1 MAELEQELM
10 SALQGLDSAS
20 EKPCGCGEKSAESLA
35 ADPFGDYQSLESTD
49 LGAELDSALSQVSAE
64 GAGGTELF
72 ESFSLEDELASL
84 EFAAADEGLPLALND
99 IISAAERYPG
109 LKITFSF

>member
-10 SALQGLDSAS
+10 SALQGLENVA
-20 EKPCGCGEKSAESLA
+20 EKPCGCGQKNAGALS
-35 ADPFGDYQSLESTD
+35 ADPFGDYQSLESAD
-49 LGAELDSALSQVSAE
+49 LGAELDAALSQVSAE
-64 GAGGTELF
+64 GTSGTELF
-72 ESFSLEDELASL
+72 GSFSLDDELASL
-84 EFAAADEGLPLALND
+84 EFAATDEGLPLALND

>member
-20 EKPCGCGEKSAESLA
+20 EKPCGCGQTAESLA

-84 EFAAADEGLPLALND
+84 EFAATDEGLPLALND